1 MFQCERPCRKEC
13 FRPQIARR
21 VQFRRPFVAQMSR
34 FCAIHGTSD
43 FSSFI
48 CCNLDPTD
56 KKRTCSAHLSNKW
69 MPEMESM
76 GDLRSKT
83 LCLACLIGWSSAV
96 TRFLATLQCESIEHM
111 SSLERENR
119 RRIGVPERTTVLKR
133 VFSTRNR
140 TEIPIPASICCS
152 DAPILRYSQ
161 NQSLLPPYLLQ
172 FRPFAEKTDML
183 RSSEQQMHGK
193 IGIFGRFAA

>member
-1 MFQCERPCRKEC
+1 
-13 FRPQIARR
+13 
-21 VQFRRPFVAQMSR
+21 
-34 FCAIHGTSD
+34 
-43 FSSFI
+43 
-48 CCNLDPTD
+48 
-56 KKRTCSAHLSNKW
+56 
-69 MPEMESM
+69 M

-83 LCLACLIGWSSAV
+83 LCPTCLFGWSSAV

-152 DAPILRYSQ
+152 DEPILRYSR
-161 NQSLLPPYLLQ
+161 NQSLFPAYLLQ
-172 FRPFAEKTDML
+172 FRPNGQKTDML
-183 RSSEQQMHGK
+183 RSSEWNIDAGN
-193 IGIFGRFAA
+193 GIFGRFPVEYTMPDMFDWLEHRGDSIASNFAVCISERYGLIFLHFVGAVFS